1 MNKGHRPTK
10 EHIMKVGI
18 ATTLSIAGVLA
29 AGAAAYAV
37 NSSVLSTSPSVSV
50 TASGTPAVDSG
61 TPVSA
66 QVAAQSTKVQ
76 SSVLNN
82 TTTTYQVGTAG
93 SVVIDMSSGAIVVS
107 NVLPAAGW
115 SSEPAQ
121 VQPNGDV
128 KIPFIS
134 SSTRIEFLAQL
145 VDGKVTA
152 NVTSQPIAPPPSMK
166 PAKPTYSD
174 DDEDDKEE
182 HDDERKKDR
191 EHDEDDDDD
200 DDEDEDDD

>member
-1 MNKGHRPTK
+1 
-10 EHIMKVGI
+10 MKVGI

-37 NSSVLSTSPSVSV
+37 NSSVLGASSSVTA
-50 TASGTPAVDSG
+50 TASGTPAVDAVN
-61 TPVSA
+61 TLPA

-93 SVVIDMSSGAIVVS
+93 SVVIDTRSGAIAVN

-128 KIPFIS
+128 EIPFIS
-134 SSTRIEFLAQL
+134 STARIEFMARL
-145 VDGKVTA
+145 VDGKVT
-152 NVTSQPIAPPPSMK
+152 VSVKSQPIAPPK
-166 PAKPTYSD
+166 PKPTYSD
-174 DDEDDKEE
+174 DDDDDEEHERDKDKE
-182 HDDERKKDR
+182 RK
-191 EHDEDDDDD
+191 HDEDDDDEREH
-200 DDEDEDDD
+200 DEDEDDD

>member
-1 MNKGHRPTK
+1 
-10 EHIMKVGI
+10 MKVGI

-37 NSSVLSTSPSVSV
+37 NSSVLGASSSVSP
-50 TASGTPAVDSG
+50 TTSGTPAVIAP
-61 TPVSA
+61 TALPA

-93 SVVIDMSSGAIVVS
+93 SVVLDMRSGAIAVN

-128 KIPFIS
+128 KVPFVS
-134 SSTRIEFLAQL
+134 SSTRIEFLARL
-145 VDGKVTA
+145 VDGQATV
-152 NVTSQPIAPPPSMK
+152 NVTSQPIAPPNTMK
-166 PAKPTYSD
+166 PLANPPKPEVSYSD
-174 DDEDDKEE
+174 NDGEKE
-182 HDDERKKDR
+182 HEREKEKKR
-191 EHDEDDDDD
+191 EH
-200 DDEDEDDD
+200 DEDEDDD

>member
-10 EHIMKVGI
+10 ENIMKVGI

-37 NSSVLSTSPSVSV
+37 NSSVLSTSSSVSA
-50 TASGTPAVDSG
+50 TASGTPAVDAVN
-61 TPVSA
+61 TLPA

-82 TTTTYQVGTAG
+82 TTTTYQVGTSG
-93 SVVIDMSSGAIVVS
+93 SVVLDMGTGAIAVT

-128 KIPFIS
+128 KVPFV
-134 SSTRIEFLAQL
+134 SSTARVDFLAQL
-145 VDGKVTA
+145 VDGKVTVS
-152 NVTSQPIAPPPSMK
+152 VTALPIAPPNSMK
-166 PAKPTYSD
+166 PAANPPKPKYSD
-174 DDEDDKEE
+174 DDDHEEE
-182 HDDERKKDR
+182 HENEGKKDR
-191 EHDEDDDDD
+191 EHE
-200 DDEDEDDD
+200 EDEDDD

>member
-37 NSSVLSTSPSVSV
+37 NSSVLSTSPSVSA
-50 TASGTPAVDSG
+50 TASGTPAIDAVN
-61 TPVSA
+61 TLPA

-82 TTTTYQVGTAG
+82 TTTTYQVGTSG
-93 SVVIDMSSGAIVVS
+93 SVVLDTRSGAIAVT

-115 SSEPAQ
+115 SSESAQ

-128 KIPFIS
+128 KVPFV
-134 SSTRIEFLAQL
+134 SSTARVDFLAQL
-145 VDGKVTA
+145 VDGKVTVS
-152 NVTSQPIAPPPSMK
+152 VTALPIAPPNTLK
-166 PAKPTYSD
+166 PAANPPKPKYSD
-174 DDEDDKEE
+174 DD
-182 HDDERKKDR
+182 
-191 EHDEDDDDD
+191 DDDDD
-200 DDEDEDDD
+200 DDEEHENEGRKDREHEEDEDDD

>member
-37 NSSVLSTSPSVSV
+37 NSSVLSTSPSVSA
-50 TASGTPAVDSG
+50 TASGTPAIDAVN
-61 TPVSA
+61 TLPA

-82 TTTTYQVGTAG
+82 TTTTYQVGTSG
-93 SVVIDMSSGAIVVS
+93 SVVLDMRSGAIAVT

-115 SSEPAQ
+115 SSESAQ

-128 KIPFIS
+128 KVPFV
-134 SSTRIEFLAQL
+134 SSTARVDFLAQL
-145 VDGKVTA
+145 VDGKVTVS
-152 NVTSQPIAPPPSMK
+152 VTALPIAPPNTLK
-166 PAKPTYSD
+166 PAANPPKPKYSD
-174 DDEDDKEE
+174 
-182 HDDERKKDR
+182 
-191 EHDEDDDDD
+191 DDDDD
-200 DDEDEDDD
+200 DDEEHENEGRKDREHEEEDEDDD

>member
-93 SVVIDMSSGAIVVS
+93 SVVIDMSSGAIAVS

-145 VDGKVTA
+145 VEGKVTA

-191 EHDEDDDDD
+191 EHDEDDDD
-200 DDEDEDDD
+200 EDEDDD

>member
-1 MNKGHRPTK
+1 
-10 EHIMKVGI
+10 MKVGI

-37 NSSVLSTSPSVSV
+37 NSSVLSASSSLSP
-50 TASGTPAVDSG
+50 TTSGTPAVVAN
-61 TPVSA
+61 TNALPA
-66 QVAAQSTKVQ
+66 QVAEQSTKVQ

-93 SVVIDMSSGAIVVS
+93 SVVLDMRSGVIAVS

-128 KIPFIS
+128 KVRFIS
-134 SSTRIEFLAQL
+134 ASTRIEFLARL
-145 VDGKVTA
+145 VDGKVTVD
-152 NVTSQPIAPPPSMK
+152 VTSRPIAPPK
-166 PAKPTYSD
+166 PKPTYSD
-174 DDEDDKEE
+174 DD
-182 HDDERKKDR
+182 
-191 EHDEDDDDD
+191 DEDDDDD
-200 DDEDEDDD
+200 HDDKKEHERDDEKEREHDEDEEEDDD

>member
-10 EHIMKVGI
+10 ENIMKVGI

-37 NSSVLSTSPSVSV
+37 NSSVLSTSSSVTA
-50 TASGTPAVDSG
+50 TASGTPAVDAVN
-61 TPVSA
+61 TLPA
-66 QVAAQSTKVQ
+66 QVAEQSTKVQ

-93 SVVIDMSSGAIVVS
+93 SVVLDTRSGAIAVS

-115 SSEPAQ
+115 TSEPAQ

-128 KIPFIS
+128 KVPFIS
-134 SSTRIEFLAQL
+134 SSTRIEFLARL
-145 VDGKVTA
+145 VDGKVTV
-152 NVTSQPIAPPPSMK
+152 NVTSRPIAPPK
-166 PAKPTYSD
+166 PKPTYSD
-174 DDEDDKEE
+174 DDDDDNHDDDHDDKKE
-182 HDDERKKDR
+182 HERDDEKER
-191 EHDEDDDDD
+191 EH
-200 DDEDEDDD
+200 DEDEDDD

>member
-37 NSSVLSTSPSVSV
+37 NSSVLSTSPSVSA
-50 TASGTPAVDSG
+50 TASGTPAIDAVN
-61 TPVSA
+61 TLPA

-82 TTTTYQVGTAG
+82 TTTTYQVGTSG
-93 SVVIDMSSGAIVVS
+93 SVVLDTRSGAIAVT

-128 KIPFIS
+128 KVPFV
-134 SSTRIEFLAQL
+134 SSTARVDFLAQL
-145 VDGKVTA
+145 VDGKVTVS
-152 NVTSQPIAPPPSMK
+152 VTALPIAPPNTMK
-166 PAKPTYSD
+166 PAANPPKPKYS
-174 DDEDDKEE
+174 
-182 HDDERKKDR
+182 
-191 EHDEDDDDD
+191 DDD
-200 DDEDEDDD
+200 DDEEEHENEGRKDREHEEDEDDD

>member
-1 MNKGHRPTK
+1 
-10 EHIMKVGI
+10 MKVGI

-37 NSSVLSTSPSVSV
+37 NSSVLSTSSSVSP
-50 TASGTPAVDSG
+50 TTSGTPAVIAP
-61 TPVSA
+61 TALPA

-93 SVVIDMSSGAIVVS
+93 SVVLDMRSGAIAVN

-128 KIPFIS
+128 KVPFVS
-134 SSTRIEFLAQL
+134 SSTRIEFLARL
-145 VDGKVTA
+145 VDGQVTV
-152 NVTSQPIAPPPSMK
+152 NVTSQPIAPPNTMK
-166 PAKPTYSD
+166 PLANPPKPEVSYSD
-174 DDEDDKEE
+174 NDGEKE
-182 HDDERKKDR
+182 HERENEKER
-191 EHDEDDDDD
+191 EH
-200 DDEDEDDD
+200 DEDEDDD

>member
-37 NSSVLSTSPSVSV
+37 NSSVLSTSPSVSA
-50 TASGTPAVDSG
+50 TASGTPTVDAVN
-61 TPVSA
+61 TLPA

-82 TTTTYQVGTAG
+82 TTTTYQVGTSG
-93 SVVIDMSSGAIVVS
+93 SVVLDMGTGAIAVS

-128 KIPFIS
+128 KVPFV
-134 SSTRIEFLAQL
+134 SSTARVDFLAQL
-145 VDGKVTA
+145 VDGKVSVSVTA
-152 NVTSQPIAPPPSMK
+152 LPIAPPNTMK
-166 PAKPTYSD
+166 PAANPPKPKYSD
-174 DDEDDKEE
+174 
-182 HDDERKKDR
+182 
-191 EHDEDDDDD
+191 DDDDD
-200 DDEDEDDD
+200 DDEEEHENEEDEDDD

>member
-1 MNKGHRPTK
+1 
-10 EHIMKVGI
+10 MKVGI

-37 NSSVLSTSPSVSV
+37 NSSVLSTSPSVSA
-50 TASGTPAVDSG
+50 TASGTPAIDAVN
-61 TPVSA
+61 TLPA

-82 TTTTYQVGTAG
+82 TTTTYQVGTSG
-93 SVVIDMSSGAIVVS
+93 SVVLDTRSGAIAVT

-128 KIPFIS
+128 KVPFV
-134 SSTRIEFLAQL
+134 SSTARVDFLAQL
-145 VDGKVTA
+145 VDGKVTVS
-152 NVTSQPIAPPPSMK
+152 VTALPIAPPNTMK
-166 PAKPTYSD
+166 PAANPPKPKYSD
-174 DDEDDKEE
+174 DDDDDHEEE
-182 HDDERKKDR
+182 HENEGKKDR
-191 EHDEDDDDD
+191 EHE
-200 DDEDEDDD
+200 EDEDDD

>member
-10 EHIMKVGI
+10 EHIVKVGI
-18 ATTLSIAGVLA
+18 ATALSIAGVLA

-37 NSSVLSTSPSVSV
+37 NSSVLSTSSSVSV
-50 TASGTPAVDSG
+50 TTSGTPAVDTG
-61 TPVSA
+61 TPFSA

-76 SSVLNN
+76 SSVLSNS
-82 TTTTYQVGTAG
+82 TTTYQVGTSG
-93 SVVIDMSSGAIVVS
+93 SVVIDMSSGSVAVS

-128 KIPFIS
+128 KVPFIS
-134 SSTRIEFLAQL
+134 STARIEFLARL
-145 VDGKVTA
+145 VDGKVVA

-166 PAKPTYSD
+166 PQKPTYSD
-174 DDEDDKEE
+174 NDDDDEE

-191 EHDEDDDDD
+191 EHDED
-200 DDEDEDDD
+200 EDDD

>member
-37 NSSVLSTSPSVSV
+37 NSSVLSTSPSVSA
-50 TASGTPAVDSG
+50 TASGTPAVDAVN
-61 TPVSA
+61 TLPA

-82 TTTTYQVGTAG
+82 TTTTYQVGTSG
-93 SVVIDMSSGAIVVS
+93 SVVLDTRSGAIAVS

-115 SSEPAQ
+115 TSEPAQ

-128 KIPFIS
+128 KVPFV
-134 SSTRIEFLAQL
+134 SSTARIEFLARL
-145 VDGKVTA
+145 VDGKVVVSVTA
-152 NVTSQPIAPPPSMK
+152 LPIAPPSTIAPAANPPK
-166 PAKPTYSD
+166 PNVSYS
-174 DDEDDKEE
+174 
-182 HDDERKKDR
+182 
-191 EHDEDDDDD
+191 DDDDD
-200 DDEDEDDD
+200 DDEEDRENEDKKDRENEEDEDDD

>member
-1 MNKGHRPTK
+1 
-10 EHIMKVGI
+10 MKVGI

-37 NSSVLSTSPSVSV
+37 NSSVLGASSSVTA
-50 TASGTPAVDSG
+50 TASGTPAVDAVN
-61 TPVSA
+61 TLPA

-93 SVVIDMSSGAIVVS
+93 SVVLDMRTGAIVVS

-128 KIPFIS
+128 RVPFLS
-134 SSTRIEFLAQL
+134 SSTRIEFLARL
-145 VDGKVTA
+145 VDGKVA
-152 NVTSQPIAPPPSMK
+152 VNVTSQPIAPPK
-166 PAKPTYSD
+166 PKPTYSD
-174 DDEDDKEE
+174 DGDDEE
-182 HDDERKKDR
+182 HDDE
-191 EHDEDDDDD
+191 
-200 DDEDEDDD
+200 

>member
-1 MNKGHRPTK
+1 MNKGHRPQK
-10 EHIMKVGI
+10 ENIMKVGI

-37 NSSVLSTSPSVSV
+37 NSSVLGASSSVTA
-50 TASGTPAVDSG
+50 TASGTPAVDAVN
-61 TPVSA
+61 TLPA

-93 SVVIDMSSGAIVVS
+93 SVVLDTRSGAIGVT

-128 KIPFIS
+128 KVPFIS
-134 SSTRIEFLAQL
+134 STARIEFLARL
-145 VDGKVTA
+145 VDGKVT
-152 NVTSQPIAPPPSMK
+152 VSVKSQPIAPPK
-166 PAKPTYSD
+166 PKPTYSD
-174 DDEDDKEE
+174 DDDDDHDDDHDDKKE
-182 HDDERKKDR
+182 HERDDEKER
-191 EHDEDDDDD
+191 EH
-200 DDEDEDDD
+200 DEDEDDD

>member
-1 MNKGHRPTK
+1 
-10 EHIMKVGI
+10 MKVGI

-37 NSSVLSTSPSVSV
+37 NSSVLSTSPSVSA
-50 TASGTPAVDSG
+50 TASGTPTVDAVN
-61 TPVSA
+61 TLPA

-82 TTTTYQVGTAG
+82 TTTTYQVGTSG
-93 SVVIDMSSGAIVVS
+93 SVVLDMGTGAIAVS

-128 KIPFIS
+128 KVPFV
-134 SSTRIEFLAQL
+134 SSTARVDFLAQL
-145 VDGKVTA
+145 VDGKVSVSVTA
-152 NVTSQPIAPPPSMK
+152 LPIAPPNTMK
-166 PAKPTYSD
+166 PAANPPKPKYSD
-174 DDEDDKEE
+174 
-182 HDDERKKDR
+182 
-191 EHDEDDDDD
+191 DDDDD
-200 DDEDEDDD
+200 DDEEEHENEGRKDREHEEDEDDD

>member
-93 SVVIDMSSGAIVVS
+93 SVVIDMTSGAIAVS

-191 EHDEDDDDD
+191 EHDKDD

>member
-37 NSSVLSTSPSVSV
+37 NSSVLSTSSSVSA
-50 TASGTPAVDSG
+50 TASGTPAVDAVN
-61 TPVSA
+61 TLPA

-82 TTTTYQVGTAG
+82 TTTTYQVGTSG
-93 SVVIDMSSGAIVVS
+93 SVVLDMGTGAIAVT

-128 KIPFIS
+128 KVPFV
-134 SSTRIEFLAQL
+134 SSTARVDFLAQL
-145 VDGKVTA
+145 VDGKVTVS
-152 NVTSQPIAPPPSMK
+152 VTALPIAPPNTMK
-166 PAKPTYSD
+166 PAANPPKPKYS
-174 DDEDDKEE
+174 
-182 HDDERKKDR
+182 
-191 EHDEDDDDD
+191 DDDDD
-200 DDEDEDDD
+200 DHEEEHDGKRKEDREHEEDEDDD